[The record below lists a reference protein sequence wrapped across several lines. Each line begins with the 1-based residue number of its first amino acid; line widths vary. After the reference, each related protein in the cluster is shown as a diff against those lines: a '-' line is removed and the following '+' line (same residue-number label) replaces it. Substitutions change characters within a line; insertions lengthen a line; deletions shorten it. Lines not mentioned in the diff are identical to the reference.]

1 MELMA
6 AFTQKSLHLAA
17 EMEHIL
23 QSVLVHLIIFVQGL
37 EMLSLSQ
44 VFKRAGSSAANICQD
59 TEQSNRT
66 DTDLVRHNI

>member
-17 EMEHIL
+17 EMERIL
-23 QSVLVHLIIFVQGL
+23 QSVLVHLMTFVQGL

-44 VFKRAGSSAANICQD
+44 EFKRVGSSAANTGQD
-59 TEQSNRT
+59 TEQQK
-66 DTDLVRHNI
+66 